1 MPIIRIRGEDGKF
14 HPVPSTVGPPGKD
27 GSPGA
32 TGAPGADGGY
42 YKPSVSESGD
52 LTWTA
57 SKSDMP
63 AVSGANIKG
72 PQGNAGSDGAD
83 GKTAY
88 QAAKE
93 GGYSGTEAEFNAAI
107 GGMKNAPFLPLSG
120 GTMNGNLHLANAS
133 IWFISSGEDS
143 SGAVMSGAYSSGSP
157 YIAFAGSENDEYVTL
172 KGVKSPNEKSDA
184 ANKGYVDDLVGN
196 INTVLDTINGE
207 VV

>member
-1 MPIIRIRGEDGKF
+1 MPIIRVRGEDGKF
-14 HPVPSTVGPPGKD
+14 YPVPSTVGPPGKD
-27 GSPGA
+27 GSPGKD
-32 TGAPGADGGY
+32 GAPGADGGY

-57 SKSDMP
+57 SKEGMP

-88 QAAKE
+88 HAAKE
-93 GGYSGTEAEFNAAI
+93 GGYTGTEAEFNAAL
-107 GGMKNAPFLPLSG
+107 GGMKNAPFLPASG
-120 GTMNGNLHLANAS
+120 GEISGNLLLRDCSLQFSDAQNENS
-133 IWFISSGEDS
+133 VVLF
-143 SGAVMSGAYSSGSP
+143 GAYNSGTPAVSF
-157 YIAFAGSENDEYVTL
+157 YGSENDESVL
-172 KGVKSPNEKSDA
+172 LSGVASPQENSDA

>member
-1 MPIIRIRGEDGKF
+1 MPIMRIRGEDGKF
-14 HPVPSTVGPPGKD
+14 YPVPSTVGPAGKD
-27 GSPGA
+27 G
-32 TGAPGADGGY
+32 APGKDGGY

-72 PQGNAGSDGAD
+72 PQGNAGADGAD

-93 GGYSGTEAEFNAAI
+93 GGYTGTETEFNAAL

-120 GTMNGNLHLANAS
+120 GTITGGLQVN
-133 IWFISSGEDS
+133 
-143 SGAVMSGAYSSGSP
+143 
-157 YIAFAGSENDEYVTL
+157 YIAGIDGGKFDTGGINVTGSFTTDGDVTVDL
-172 KGVKSPNEKSDA
+172 KGCVINGVNDPVKETDA